1 MFIKNITVIGMG
13 FIGLPTALLLANS
26 KTLINCIDIDKNK
39 ISELKKGNL
48 FIKERDIKNL
58 FDKKKKFLR
67 FSDKIIKSNTYI
79 VCLPTPTKKIDKF
92 FYKQDLKIINK
103 SFFQLEKILK
113 KNDLVIIESTCPPK
127 TALNF
132 YQKINKKIKF
142 HVSTCPERAIPGSTI
157 HEMTNNSRIIGSS
170 SNLAYKKT
178 RMIYDK
184 FVKGKVYRTS
194 LVEAEL
200 IKLYEN
206 TFRDV
211 NIALSTEL
219 QKIAEKYNVNTKKVF
234 QLSNL
239 HPRVNFLKSGIGV
252 GGHCIP
258 VDPWFLIKR
267 DKNSIIYN
275 SRIINLKQEDKI
287 FNKINKIIG
296 KKKNTL
302 LFGVTYKENVDDIR
316 NSPALNIIKKI
327 RKVNTKVNIFD
338 PINDNFNNINIKDLR
353 EKKFDLLVVFVNHD
367 WLKKNSINYKK
378 KIIL

>member
-1 MFIKNITVIGMG
+1 
-13 FIGLPTALLLANS
+13 
-26 KTLINCIDIDKNK
+26 
-39 ISELKKGNL
+39 
-48 FIKERDIKNL
+48 
-58 FDKKKKFLR
+58 
-67 FSDKIIKSNTYI
+67 
-79 VCLPTPTKKIDKF
+79 
-92 FYKQDLKIINK
+92 
-103 SFFQLEKILK
+103 
-113 KNDLVIIESTCPPK
+113 
-127 TALNF
+127 
-132 YQKINKKIKF
+132 
-142 HVSTCPERAIPGSTI
+142 
-157 HEMTNNSRIIGSS
+157 MTNNSRIIGSS

>member
-1 MFIKNITVIGMG
+1 MFLKNITVIGMG

-26 KTLINCIDIDKNK
+26 RTLVNCIDINKDK
-39 ISELKKGNL
+39 ISQLKKGNL
-48 FIKERDIKNL
+48 SLKEGGIKNL
-58 FDKKKKFLR
+58 FNKKKKFLK
-67 FSDKIIKSNTYI
+67 FSDKILKSNTYI

-92 FYKQDLKIINK
+92 YYKQDLKIINK
-103 SFFQLEKILK
+103 LFSQLEKILK
-113 KNDLVIIESTCPPK
+113 KNDLVIIESTCPPR

-132 YQKINKKIKF
+132 YKKISKKIKF

-184 FVKGKVYRTS
+184 FAKGKIYRTS

-219 QKIAEKYNVNTKKVF
+219 QKIAEKYSVNSEKIF
-234 QLSNL
+234 QLANL
-239 HPRVNFLKSGIGV
+239 HPRVNFLKSGVGV

-275 SRIINLKQEDKI
+275 SRVINLKQEDKI
-287 FNKINKIIG
+287 FNKIKRIVN
-296 KKKNTL
+296 KKKNIL
-302 LFGVTYKENVDDIR
+302 LFGITYKENVDDIR

-327 RKVNTKVNIFD
+327 KRINTKVNIFD
-338 PINDNFNNINIKDLR
+338 PINDSFNNINIKDLR
-353 EKKFDLLVVFVNHD
+353 KKKFDLLIIFVKHD
-367 WLKKNSINYKK
+367 WLKKNFINYKK
-378 KIIL
+378 KIVL

>member
-26 KTLINCIDIDKNK
+26 KTLINCIDIKKNK

-132 YQKINKKIKF
+132 YQKNNKKIKF